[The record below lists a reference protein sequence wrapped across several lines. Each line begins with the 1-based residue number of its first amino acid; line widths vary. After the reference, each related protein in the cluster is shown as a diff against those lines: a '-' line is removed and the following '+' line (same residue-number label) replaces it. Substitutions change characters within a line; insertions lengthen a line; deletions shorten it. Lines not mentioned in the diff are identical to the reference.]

1 MHNWFLGSLRY
12 GKMMDNGMEK
22 KVTEKYLIDA
32 LSCTEAEARLI
43 EETQPFISGEFKIN
57 SIKEENVSEVFT
69 SNDECDDMWFKC
81 KLSFITLDEK
91 TGAEKRTSTIIMV
104 QAADLRK
111 AVTNLDEGM
120 KGTLADYEIDSV
132 ADSKI
137 MDVYFY
143 GDKN

>member
-12 GKMMDNGMEK
+12 EKMMENGMQK

-43 EETQPFISGEFKIN
+43 KEMEPFISGEFKIN
-57 SIKEENVSEVFT
+57 SVKEENVSEVFT
-69 SNDECDDMWFKC
+69 NNDECDNIWFKC
-81 KLSFITLDEK
+81 KLSFLTLDEK
-91 TGAEKRTSTIIMV
+91 TGNEKRTSTTVMV

-111 AVTNLDEGM
+111 AVANLDEGM
-120 KGTLADYEIDSV
+120 KGTLADYVIDSV

-137 MDVYFY
+137 IDVYFY
-143 GDKN
+143 E